1 MENIKKVLANADNGF
16 LDGEKL
22 QALTNIG
29 AIGGVKVTTSS
40 GTSELVP
47 DSDGKVTVDLTDAE
61 RVQSDWAESAPAAP
75 SYIQNKPDLAIYAEK
90 VQGAIS
96 GDVAVLD
103 ENGNIQDTGV
113 ASANLVHDPDY
124 VHTDNNFTDA
134 EQSKLSGIAA
144 GAEVNVQSNW
154 TESDSS
160 SDAYIQNKPSLAAVA
175 TSGSYN
181 DLTDKPDIPGSQV
194 QSDWTEANTAS
205 KAYILHKP
213 NLAAVATSGSYTDL
227 SDKPTIPAAQVN
239 SDWNANSGV
248 ARILNK
254 PNLATVATSG
264 SYTDLSNKPTIP
276 AAQVQSDWAQT
287 NTAAVDYIKNKP
299 AALVTKPLVA
309 GNYVEFVQGTNDVT
323 LNVKP
328 PIRVILYSGSPQ
340 MTQDQMTAISQMVSA
355 NGVATILYGSS
366 GGTTYW
372 NLIRNDSSGY
382 DFGYV
387 YNNTL
392 SVMHVSMGGYVSIT
406 RQPIG
411 GPVAYN
417 LGTTDFFD
425 NPVLSGQNSDT
436 HLREHSATIANP
448 VTLVSGKNYL
458 ITSNCGGTA
467 EWTVAAAVTATAKR
481 WSVYIAL
488 TQSDFSLSSG
498 KYVNVGEAQFYF
510 NDAKGSRTAGYH
522 FNVGIHGLTTVIS
535 PATTL
540 TLNSV
545 VIWNGGNVLG
555 ASSGNTATMYMD
567 YSLGNLSVQEIP

>member
-22 QALTNIG
+22 QARTNIG

-75 SYIQNKPDLAIYAEK
+75 SYILNKPDLAIYAEK

-103 ENGNIQDTGV
+103 EYGNIQDTGV
-113 ASANLVHDPDY
+113 ASANLVQDPDY
-124 VHTDNNFTDA
+124 VHTDNNFTNADK
-134 EQSKLSGIAA
+134 SKLAGIEA
-144 GAEVNVQSNW
+144 GAEVNVKPDW
-154 TESDSS
+154 DAAAGSDSE
-160 SDAYIQNKPSLAAVA
+160 ILNKPQNLVQDANYVHTDNNFTTAEKSKLAGIEADAEV
-175 TSGSYN
+175 N
-181 DLTDKPDIPGSQV
+181 V
-194 QSDWTEANTAS
+194 QSDWDQNDSSADD
-205 KAYILHKP
+205 YIKHRP
-213 NLAAVATSGSYTDL
+213 DL
-227 SDKPTIPAAQVN
+227 SVYATKTEVASDLADKQDKLTAGSNISIVN
-239 SDWNANSGV
+239 NVIS
-248 ARILNK
+248 
-254 PNLATVATSG
+254 ATAE
-264 SYTDLSNKPTIP
+264 P
-276 AAQVQSDWAQT
+276 QVQSDWAQT

-328 PIRVILYSGSPQ
+328 PIEVILYAGSPQ
-340 MTQDQMTAISQMVSA
+340 MSQDQMTAISQMVGA

-366 GGTTYW
+366 GGSTYW
-372 NLIRNDSSGY
+372 NLIRSDSSGY

-392 SVMHVSMGGYVSIT
+392 SVMHVSMGGFVSIT

-436 HLREHSATIANP
+436 HLREHSATITNP

-467 EWTVAAAVTATAKR
+467 DWTVAEAVTATAKR

-488 TQSDFSLSSG
+488 TQSDFSLASG

-555 ASSGNTATMYMD
+555 ASSSNNAWMYMD
-567 YSLGNLSVQEIP
+567 YSLGTLSVQEIP

>member
-16 LDGEKL
+16 LDWEKL
-22 QALTNIG
+22 QARTNIG

-90 VQGAIS
+90 VHGAIS

-160 SDAYIQNKPSLAAVA
+160 SDAYIQNKP
-175 TSGSYN
+175 
-181 DLTDKPDIPGSQV
+181 
-194 QSDWTEANTAS
+194 
-205 KAYILHKP
+205 
-213 NLAAVATSGSYTDL
+213 
-227 SDKPTIPAAQVN
+227 
-239 SDWNANSGV
+239 
-248 ARILNK
+248 
-254 PNLATVATSG
+254 
-264 SYTDLSNKPTIP
+264 TIP

-328 PIRVILYSGSPQ
+328 PIGVILYAGSPQ

-366 GGTTYW
+366 GGSTYW
-372 NLIRNDSSGY
+372 NLIRYDSSGY

-467 EWTVAAAVTATAKR
+467 DWTVAEAVTATAKR

-555 ASSGNTATMYMD
+555 ASSGHTATMYMD

>member
-22 QALTNIG
+22 QARTNIG

-61 RVQSDWAESAPAAP
+61 GVQANWTENDTSDP
-75 SYIQNKPDLAIYAEK
+75 SYIRNKPDLAIYAEK

-103 ENGNIQDTGV
+103 EYGNIQDTGM
-113 ASANLVHDPDY
+113 ASANIVQDPDY

-160 SDAYIQNKPSLAAVA
+160 SDAYIQNKPNLATVA

-194 QSDWTEANTAS
+194 QSDWTETDTSS

-213 NLAAVATSGSYTDL
+213 DL
-227 SDKPTIPAAQVN
+227 
-239 SDWNANSGV
+239 
-248 ARILNK
+248 L
-254 PNLATVATSG
+254 L
-264 SYTDLSNKPTIP
+264 
-276 AAQVQSDWAQT
+276 
-287 NTAAVDYIKNKP
+287 
-299 AALVTKPLVA
+299 TKPLVA
-309 GNYVEFVQGTNDVT
+309 GTNIEFVPDTDKVTVNTNATKVVTRSAPYTTADELSELQIYDPSQSFGSIIKSTGGTTIGFWAPRHEGSTDEGKVLTVVNDNGYKV
-323 LNVKP
+323 VWKKP
-328 PIRVILYSGSPQ
+328 LIGVILYAGSPQ

-366 GGTTYW
+366 GGSTYW
-372 NLIRNDSSGY
+372 NLIRYDSSGY

-392 SVMHVSMGGYVSIT
+392 SVMHVSMGGFVSIT

-425 NPVLSGQNSDT
+425 NPLLTGQNSDT
-436 HLREHSATIANP
+436 HLREHSATITNP

-467 EWTVAAAVTATAKR
+467 EWTVADTVTATAKR

-488 TQSDFSLSSG
+488 TQSDFSLASG

-555 ASSGNTATMYMD
+555 ASSSNNAWMYMD
-567 YSLGNLSVQEIP
+567 YSLGTLSVQEIS